1 MRTSKLLRSRL
12 RERVIVTLK
21 SGDAFGGVLWEADAQ
36 VWVLREAV
44 AIGVGENR
52 SNVGVDGELVL
63 IARDIAYAQRP

>member
-1 MRTSKLLRSRL
+1 VRTSKLLRARL

-21 SGDAFGGVLWEADAQ
+21 SGDAFGGVLWEADES
-36 VWVLREAV
+36 VWVLREAL
-44 AIGVGENR
+44 AIGVGENG